1 MSTTRRDF
9 LRVGAAGATL
19 LGFDIT
25 PAYAE
30 SRALKI
36 SRTTETRSTCPYC
49 SVSCG
54 VIIHTE
60 GDKSKNVRPFVVH
73 VEGDP
78 DHPIN
83 QGSLCSKG
91 ITLKSNIVNDRRLTK
106 VQYRA
111 PGLGG
116 REVAIRHPLLEDGL
130 RGFPMHRRALGLAI
144 LLVPSKIE
152 PAQPIENGIER
163 RLRIALDVGIV
174 DAQDHRAAV
183 MARV

>member
-60 GDKSKNVRPFVVH
+60 GDKARNVRPFVVH

-83 QGSLCSKG
+83 QVETNRINIDG
-91 ITLKSNIVNDRRLTK
+91 TLNVL
-106 VQYRA
+106 
-111 PGLGG
+111 
-116 REVAIRHPLLEDGL
+116 VA
-130 RGFPMHRRALGLAI
+130 
-144 LLVPSKIE
+144 
-152 PAQPIENGIER
+152 
-163 RLRIALDVGIV
+163 
-174 DAQDHRAAV
+174 
-183 MARV
+183 